1 MVVIFLIQ
9 SKSFWEKKINF
20 AAEIANTFY
29 MNEIYKRYRLSS
41 NEEPSDEML
50 HELMEDF
57 ALEAQ
62 QSSAHAASEKRRR
75 LQAVADEIKAWR
87 MEQSASWLAPNP
99 HCALSPA

>member
-1 MVVIFLIQ
+1 
-9 SKSFWEKKINF
+9 
-20 AAEIANTFY
+20 

-62 QSSAHAASEKRRR
+62 RSSAHAASEKRRR

-87 MEQSASWLAPNP
+87 MEQSAS
-99 HCALSPA
+99 